1 MISWVSGVEILF
13 DRRPPYQMEGA
24 TYALKMNDLSSSL
37 LSRRELSRVQGPD
50 LTGGGSKKDNRIRA
64 EQLLKLMNERR
75 KKKRFCQQLGWRKR
89 FPSGQWLSAAEHIK
103 GNTVEIS

>member
-24 TYALKMNDLSSSL
+24 TYALKMNDLSSNL
-37 LSRRELSRVQGPD
+37 LSCRELSRVQGPD
-50 LTGGGSKKDNRIRA
+50 LTGGGSKKDNSIRA

-75 KKKRFCQQLGWRKR
+75 KKKDSANNWAGERDFLLVSGSLQLSTSRAI
-89 FPSGQWLSAAEHIK
+89 Q
-103 GNTVEIS
+103 